1 MKALFS
7 LVFSLVSLA
16 TFAQEKPLDSLV
28 NEYASQEGLI
38 TTYWHP
44 EKSKL
49 LLAVN
54 DSLLGKPLLMVTRY
68 VSLPANYSAYRNA
81 GSKTAESVI
90 SFERE
95 ANKIV
100 LKQLSY
106 VNLAE
111 EGDPIAQS
119 VVQNNLAPILSVFEK
134 MNSEKQIALF
144 DATDFFSKDSPGFN
158 AVGETEKRISKSD
171 QLIPNVHLSM
181 RCAAFR

>member
-1 MKALFS
+1 MKALFI

-28 NEYASQEGLI
+28 NGYTGQEGLI

-100 LKQLSY
+100 LKAS
-106 VNLAE
+106 N
-111 EGDPIAQS
+111 ITR
-119 VVQNNLAPILSVFEK
+119 N
-134 MNSEKQIALF
+134 
-144 DATDFFSKDSPGFN
+144 
-158 AVGETEKRISKSD
+158 
-171 QLIPNVHLSM
+171 
-181 RCAAFR
+181 FR